1 MIHGSVHNVP
11 QSENFDIA
19 LSILVAHFVKREERL
34 EFYRAMSNRLY
45 PNGILIDTEIS
56 YDLDAQEFPL
66 MLKNWES
73 IQLLMGATPESIANL
88 SRVLRDMLTV
98 LPPIEV
104 EQMLTQ
110 SGIQLPVRFFQSFMI
125 SGWYGTK
132 T

>member
-1 MIHGSVHNVP
+1 M
-11 QSENFDIA
+11 A
-19 LSILVAHFVKREERL
+19 LSILVAHFLKREERL
-34 EFYRAMSNRLY
+34 KFYRAMSNRLY

-73 IQLLMGATPESIANL
+73 IQSLMGATPESIANL
-88 SRVLRDMLTV
+88 SRVLRDMLSV

-104 EQMLTQ
+104 EQMLRQ